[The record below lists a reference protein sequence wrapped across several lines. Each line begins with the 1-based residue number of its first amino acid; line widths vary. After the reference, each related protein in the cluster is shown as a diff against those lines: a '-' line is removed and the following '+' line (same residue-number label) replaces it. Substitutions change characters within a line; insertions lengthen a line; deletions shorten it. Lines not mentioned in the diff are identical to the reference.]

1 MSLEEE
7 KKKLNRD
14 KHRHPLVR
22 VTTNPT
28 SKANKAPDV
37 FRDFLFRPQTAIPI
51 GRTIDIV
58 ILTKDIWLTNAEMD
72 VAILLKYAMVYLVR
86 ASLVC

>member
-7 KKKLNRD
+7 KKKLNKD

-28 SKANKAPDV
+28 SKASKAPDV
-37 FRDFLFRPQTAIPI
+37 LRDFLFRPQTAIPI

-58 ILTKDIWLTNAEMD
+58 ILTKDIWLIKLNAEMD
-72 VAILLKYAMVYLVR
+72 VAILLQYITLW
-86 ASLVC
+86 SI